1 MNQIKTLF
9 KDWNTIPNWLS
20 YIRIALIPVFAVLFY
35 NDKEIIALIV
45 LVVSGSTDFFDGKLA
60 RKLNQVSDLGKL
72 LDPVADKLTQI
83 TLSIVFYLEFRNSTV
98 ELINTFSWVFL
109 IFVIKELVMVVFGT
123 IMVLVG
129 LRPVA
134 AEIVGK
140 TATMVFY
147 LVMIFIV
154 MFGPEVGVLSHLW
167 AIPETLLLVL
177 VVISAFITVLA
188 FLSYLPSTFRQV
200 ADKIKECKSK

>member
-1 MNQIKTLF
+1 MNQIKTIL

-35 NDKEIIALIV
+35 NDHEITALIV
-45 LVVSGSTDFFDGKLA
+45 LVLSGSTDFFDGKLA

-83 TLSIVFYLEFRNSTV
+83 TLSVVFYLEFRNSTV

-109 IFVIKELVMVVFGT
+109 VFVIKELVMVVFGGLM
-123 IMVLVG
+123 ILVG

-134 AEIVGK
+134 AEFVGK
-140 TATMVFY
+140 AATMVFY

-154 MFGPEVGVLSHLW
+154 MFGPEVGVLCQYWVL
-167 AIPETLLLVL
+167 PEKALIVL
-177 VVISAFITVLA
+177 VAASAVLTVMA
-188 FLSYLPSTFRQV
+188 FLSYLPSVFKQV
-200 ADKIKECKSK
+200 ADKIKDKK

>member
-1 MNQIKTLF
+1 MDQIKTIL

-35 NDKEIIALIV
+35 GGHEVIALIV
-45 LVVSGSTDFFDGKLA
+45 IVVSGLTDFFDGKLA

-72 LDPVADKLTQI
+72 LDPIADKLTQI
-83 TLSIVFYLEFRNSTV
+83 ALAIVFYLEFKNSDV

-109 IFVIKELVMVVFGT
+109 IFVIKEVVMVLFGLL
-123 IMVLVG
+123 MMMVG

-140 TATMVFY
+140 SATMVFY
-147 LVMIFIV
+147 CVMILIV
-154 MFGPEVGVLSHLW
+154 MFGPEVGVLS
-167 AIPETLLLVL
+167 PEVWTLPDKALLGL
-177 VVISAFITVLA
+177 VIFAAALTVLA
-188 FLSYLPSTFRQV
+188 FMSYIPPVFKQI
-200 ADKIKECKSK
+200 ADKKNNRK